1 MAALQAAGHK
11 GRVYDRESP
20 EDLVLSEFSKPS
32 KPLYIDDIYMN
43 MYVYNTLI
51 DTVYIYM
58 IYDIV
63 VCVYI

>member
-32 KPLYIDDIYMN
+32 KPLYIDDIYIYMN

-51 DTVYIYM
+51 DTVYIY
-58 IYDIV
+58 DI
-63 VCVYI
+63 